1 MKNKRYL
8 PDHRFMKEAI
18 ALAKEAEKTGDIPV
32 GAVVVRDGVIIG
44 RGYNRR
50 ERDQSATAHA
60 EICAI
65 EDACRTLG
73 SWHLDSCELYVTL
86 EPCPMCAG
94 ACIQSRIRK
103 VIYGARD
110 PKGGSVITV
119 QRMFQKKAYNHHPE
133 AHGGVMKE
141 ECTAILKEYFK
152 TKRKPK

>member
-1 MKNKRYL
+1 MNEKDYMKL
-8 PDHRFMKEAI
+8 ALEEAR
-18 ALAKEAEKTGDIPV
+18 LAFVQDEVPI
-32 GAVVVRDGVIIG
+32 GAVIVQNGKVLAHGH
-44 RGYNRR
+44 NLR
-50 ERDQSATAHA
+50 ETTKSGIWHA
-60 EICAI
+60 ETVVID
-65 EDACRTLG
+65 EACKKLG
-73 SWHLDSCELYVTL
+73 TWHLDDCDLYVTL

-94 ACIQSRIRK
+94 ACIQSRIRR

-141 ECTAILKEYFK
+141 ECAAILKEYFK

>member
-1 MKNKRYL
+1 MNEKDYMKL
-8 PDHRFMKEAI
+8 ALEEAR
-18 ALAKEAEKTGDIPV
+18 LAFVQDEVPI
-32 GAVVVRDGVIIG
+32 GAVIVQNGKVLA
-44 RGYNRR
+44 RGHNLR
-50 ERDQSATAHA
+50 ETTKSGIWHA
-60 EICAI
+60 ETVVID
-65 EDACRTLG
+65 EACKKLG
-73 SWHLDSCELYVTL
+73 TWHLEDCDLYVTL

-141 ECTAILKEYFK
+141 ECAAILKEYFK